1 MNKAI
6 LVGRLGKDPETRY
19 TSSGKAVVNFS
30 MATDFSYKDRNGE
43 KVKQTEW
50 HKLVAWDK
58 LAEIIQQYCVKG
70 QLIYI
75 EGRLQT
81 RKWEKDGTTH
91 YSTEIV
97 VETMKMLG
105 GGKDRG
111 ESSDRNEAP
120 AGQSTGGRAQG
131 HTPSPEISDE
141 DIPF

>member
-1 MNKAI
+1 MVNKAI

-75 EGRLQT
+75 EGRHDAEAC
-81 RKWEKDGTTH
+81 KAGSYGPCKGA
-91 YSTEIV
+91 
-97 VETMKMLG
+97 
-105 GGKDRG
+105 G
-111 ESSDRNEAP
+111 E
-120 AGQSTGGRAQG
+120 
-131 HTPSPEISDE
+131 
-141 DIPF
+141 